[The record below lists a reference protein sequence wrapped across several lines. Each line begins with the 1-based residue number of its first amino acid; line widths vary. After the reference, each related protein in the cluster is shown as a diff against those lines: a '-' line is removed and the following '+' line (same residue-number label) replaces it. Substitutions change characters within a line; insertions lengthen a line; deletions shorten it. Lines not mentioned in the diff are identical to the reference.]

1 MNTITPGSLQNEA
14 GNAVNSSMAPAVVLV
29 PMLNL
34 GHAAEMLELAAMLAR
49 GSGQSQVPPGGNGAP
64 TSTPQARIVVLSVVE
79 VPGDQPLTMGL
90 EMARSYRALL
100 DFLPAEVDAG
110 GNRVRV
116 DRIVKVAR
124 DVANAILQ
132 AAHDERADMILL
144 YWKGTA
150 REPRRRVYGRILDA
164 VLKNPPCS
172 VMLARLER
180 WHAARRVLLP
190 VRGGP
195 AAEQGLD
202 LAISLAEGLRVPLA
216 VMHNVPRAASPAGDP
231 DVSVVE
237 ALGEEP
243 YIVFNERLRK
253 AEQPASVPIETI
265 LTRRPDPAD
274 ALLGEASPDDLLI
287 MGLPP
292 HREGETA
299 EDANSVA
306 LRVSS
311 GKGPPLLLLQT
322 PESIDLAGYTRK
334 VRARRSK
341 RHWTDMPFEHWFVEH
356 TYHGDEFKDAA
367 EFLRAKRA
375 AGVTLSVALLT
386 SNDAKAVRSGLTGLM
401 KVLQEMHPIADQIAV
416 IDSGSSDGTADEAR
430 EMGVEVYQAADILP
444 EQGALHG
451 RGECWWKSLS
461 VLKSDIIV
469 WLDPRA
475 RRFHPSTVLSLAG
488 PLLRVPTL
496 QLVKAFGQTEA
507 PEGPPDRAQQ
517 RDDFSP
523 IDMSWGG
530 FVVPRRDAD
539 AYSGQV
545 RVQAFRPADL
555 EALTPAQIA
564 TLPPRTLLQVL
575 SPSLAGVISP
585 FGRDIAARREAMLSV
600 PVFAG
605 DNFEVGLLL
614 SVASVYG
621 AGAVAQVE
629 LRHTRPSSPP
639 PPGLRTALD
648 LLEVMSLRLHNPQ
661 MRRHAVSIADRLQHE
676 LEGRRIPHDTAPLFE
691 VRALGPV
698 ERPPMNKVPGQGR

>member
-1 MNTITPGSLQNEA
+1 MNTITPGSLQDESSK
-14 GNAVNSSMAPAVVLV
+14 AVDSSMAPAVVLV

-34 GHAAEMLELAAMLAR
+34 GHAAEILELAAMLAR
-49 GSGQSQVPPGGNGAP
+49 APGSLSPGSDGASPSPNGQGAGP
-64 TSTPQARIVVLSVVE
+64 RIVVLSVVE
-79 VPGDQPLTMGL
+79 VPADQPLTMGL

-100 DFLPAEVDAG
+100 DFLPAEAEAAG
-110 GNRVRV
+110 KRVRV

-124 DVANAILQ
+124 DVAGAILQ

-144 YWKGTA
+144 YWKGSA
-150 REPRRRVYGRILDA
+150 REPRRRVYGRILDG

-180 WHAARRVLLP
+180 WQGARRVLLP

-202 LAISLAEGLRVPLA
+202 LAMSLSEGLRVPLA
-216 VMHNVPRAASPAGDP
+216 VMHNVPRPAASPDDP
-231 DVSVVE
+231 DLSIVE

-243 YIVFNERLRK
+243 YIMFNERLRR
-253 AEQPASVPIETI
+253 AELAASVPIETI

-274 ALLGEASPDDLLI
+274 ALLAEARPDDLLI
-287 MGLPP
+287 MGMPP

-299 EDANSVA
+299 EGADSVA
-306 LRVSS
+306 LRVSAE
-311 GKGPPLLLLQT
+311 KGPPLLLLQT
-322 PESIDLAGYTRK
+322 PEAIDLAGYTRK

-356 TYHGDEFKDAA
+356 TYHGDEFKDPE
-367 EFLRAKRA
+367 EFLRAKQS
-375 AGVTLSVALLT
+375 AGLTLSIALLT
-386 SNDAKAVRSGLTGLM
+386 SNDAKAVRSDLTGLK
-401 KVLQEMHPIADQIAV
+401 KVLQEMHPIADHIAV
-416 IDSGSSDGTADEAR
+416 IDSGSTDGTAEAAG

-451 RGECWWKSLS
+451 RGECWWKSLA
-461 VLKSDIIV
+461 VLKGDIVV

-496 QLVKAFGQTEA
+496 QLVKAFGQA
-507 PEGPPDRAQQ
+507 EGPESPPERNHH

-523 IDMSWGG
+523 VDMSWGG

-555 EALTPAQIA
+555 ESLTTAQIA
-564 TLPPRTLLQVL
+564 TLPPRTLVQVL

-585 FGRDIAARREAMLSV
+585 FGRDMAARREAMLSV

-614 SVASVYG
+614 SVAAQYG
-621 AGAVAQVE
+621 AGAIAQVE
-629 LRHTRPSSPP
+629 LRHTRPSAPP
-639 PPGLRTALD
+639 SPGLRTAID
-648 LLEVMSLRLHNPQ
+648 LLQVMSLRLHSPQ

-676 LEGRRIPHDTAPLFE
+676 LEGRRPARNTAPLFE

-698 ERPPMNKVPGQGR
+698 ERPPLNTVLA